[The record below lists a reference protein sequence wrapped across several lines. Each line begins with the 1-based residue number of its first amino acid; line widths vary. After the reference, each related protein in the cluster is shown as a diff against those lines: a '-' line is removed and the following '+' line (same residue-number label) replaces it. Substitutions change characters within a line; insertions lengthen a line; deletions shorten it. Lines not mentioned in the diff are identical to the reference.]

1 MTPPPLILWVH
12 TSHFPQP
19 VTAGIVFITNGSV
32 TYESPLTDLRLTTVS
47 FPTEM
52 FPTKLGL
59 YLSKWIL
66 WVKMHRLLI
75 ILIIIILI
83 IIVVRHWKAVLQGGG
98 WKGPQ
103 ELAIKTLLLCRGVWT
118 ISPFYF
124 EKSKKSRKEKW
135 TYTYIQLEWQQ
146 RYYEQ
151 LFHYY
156 CCCHVGECI
165 WYFLSWFILYSINKS
180 GFVGSHIRNNSQGEM
195 IIGIMLLPNYRRAWI
210 YPHILYAVT
219 DSDPRHSHS
228 HRRTCS
234 LFLSWIK

>member
-12 TSHFPQP
+12 TSHFPQQ
-19 VTAGIVFITNGSV
+19 VTAGILFITNGSV

-103 ELAIKTLLLCRGVWT
+103 ELAIKTLLLCRGFEQFLFSTLKKVRKVERKSEHIPIYSWSGNNA
-118 ISPFYF
+118 IMNSYF
-124 EKSKKSRKEKW
+124 
-135 TYTYIQLEWQQ
+135 
-146 RYYEQ
+146 
-151 LFHYY
+151 
-156 CCCHVGECI
+156 
-165 WYFLSWFILYSINKS
+165 
-180 GFVGSHIRNNSQGEM
+180 
-195 IIGIMLLPNYRRAWI
+195 IIIVVVM
-210 YPHILYAVT
+210 
-219 DSDPRHSHS
+219 
-228 HRRTCS
+228 
-234 LFLSWIK
+234 